1 MSVTVRLEQHVENF
15 SEESGVL
22 QVMKV
27 CSMSANERKG
37 EDKRLEPREGVARVK
52 EKSLAEDTENKN
64 LSFFRDRELLWLT
77 THQKPQPP

>member
-1 MSVTVRLEQHVENF
+1 
-15 SEESGVL
+15 
-22 QVMKV
+22 
-27 CSMSANERKG
+27 MSANERKG

-64 LSFFRDRELLWLT
+64 FSSFRDRELVWLT